1 MLTVC
6 SDYLLIYFSL
16 FQENMSYFKRK
27 ETWPMATWSRK
38 QTNKKWSCLRYLPRT
53 LQPVINEYT
62 KFKPAL
68 YRQIKMAS
76 ASLSIEEENYV
87 RMSLL
92 LTGVSP
98 RGVRTLFDS
107 EFAPNCLDASI
118 KKEYTKLKDL
128 QLKHRIN
135 QSQWN
140 LMFPRF
146 PG

>member
-1 MLTVC
+1 
-6 SDYLLIYFSL
+6 
-16 FQENMSYFKRK
+16 
-27 ETWPMATWSRK
+27 
-38 QTNKKWSCLRYLPRT
+38 
-53 LQPVINEYT
+53 
-62 KFKPAL
+62 
-68 YRQIKMAS
+68 MAS

-118 KKEYTKLKDL
+118 KKEYNKLKDL

-140 LMFPRF
+140 LLFPRF